1 MAFFHFFEFVSPSGL
16 FKFFIKISLYLI
28 FIVNALGNYKKIL
41 HVENEQK
48 YSLYDFKR
56 SIFCYYFVNSVLIQG
71 IHLKCIFDLL

>member
-41 HVENEQK
+41 HVRMNKNIACIILKEASFATILSIQ
-48 YSLYDFKR
+48 SLIKVF
-56 SIFCYYFVNSVLIQG
+56 I
-71 IHLKCIFDLL
+71 